1 MDKAIENLNKTVAL
15 REFMVSKIILRD
27 TSKASFDVLDKRLN
41 NLSFKVLNNKM
52 KKLYGEDWRQTY
64 NV

>member
-15 REFMVSKIILRD
+15 REFMISKIILRD